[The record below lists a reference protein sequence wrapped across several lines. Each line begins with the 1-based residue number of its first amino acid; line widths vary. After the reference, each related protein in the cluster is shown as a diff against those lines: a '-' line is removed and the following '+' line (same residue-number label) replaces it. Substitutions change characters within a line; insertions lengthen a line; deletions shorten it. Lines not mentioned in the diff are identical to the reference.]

1 MNAFG
6 KEFLKSLKMAMLH
19 CTHQCFQKIA
29 NTHNIEE
36 LKSKLGANLLT
47 QIPEITQWLCDN
59 PHKLDLASIAYL
71 DGEKHV
77 RVSMAMDT
85 IMSHVSEHK
94 NDSSLMYMC
103 TPTDVYAVPEE
114 VIEGSNKKF
123 KHRSKFET
131 VFSKGIAILSLK
143 QFFKHNDQQLIASD
157 NGKFYGIADCLVVEQ
172 ALIMPWQNAFNSGV
186 QL

>member
-1 MNAFG
+1 M
-6 KEFLKSLKMAMLH
+6 
-19 CTHQCFQKIA
+19 
-29 NTHNIEE
+29 
-36 LKSKLGANLLT
+36 
-47 QIPEITQWLCDN
+47 
-59 PHKLDLASIAYL
+59 

-114 VIEGSNKKF
+114 VIEGSNTKF

-131 VFSKGIAILSLK
+131 VFSKGIATLSLK
-143 QFFKHNDQQLIASD
+143 QFFSSPLLWVDIVLM
-157 NGKFYGIADCLVVEQ
+157 V
-172 ALIMPWQNAFNSGV
+172 ALACVSLFVPMDAGAM
-186 QL
+186 

>member
-1 MNAFG
+1 
-6 KEFLKSLKMAMLH
+6 
-19 CTHQCFQKIA
+19 
-29 NTHNIEE
+29 
-36 LKSKLGANLLT
+36 
-47 QIPEITQWLCDN
+47 
-59 PHKLDLASIAYL
+59 LASIAYL

-131 VFSKGIAILSLK
+131 VLSKGL
-143 QFFKHNDQQLIASD
+143 QPF
-157 NGKFYGIADCLVVEQ
+157 
-172 ALIMPWQNAFNSGV
+172 P
-186 QL
+186 